1 MKASE
6 LRALSDA
13 DLQKRLADARQELFN
28 LRFQLATRKL
38 ENVHRVREVRKDVAR
53 MLLIAHERQRQAAQ
67 AATE

>member
-53 MLLIAHERQRQAAQ
+53 MLQIQHERQRQAASR
-67 AATE
+67 

>member
-53 MLLIAHERQRQAAQ
+53 MLQIQHERQRQTQ
-67 AATE
+67 

>member
-6 LRALSDA
+6 IRALSDA

-53 MLLIAHERQRQAAQ
+53 MLQIASERQRQVAAG
-67 AATE
+67 E

>member
-1 MKASE
+1 MKATE

-13 DLQKRLADARQELFN
+13 DLQKRLADSRQELFN

-53 MLLIAHERQRQAAQ
+53 MLQIQHERQRQA
-67 AATE
+67 THGE

>member
-6 LRALSDA
+6 LRDLSDA

-53 MLLIAHERQRQAAQ
+53 MLQIQHERQRQAAQ
-67 AATE
+67 TR

>member
-6 LRALSDA
+6 LRSLSDT

-53 MLLIAHERQRQAAQ
+53 MLQIQHERQRQVARA
-67 AATE
+67 ENE